1 MTTEL
6 DRRNGWA
13 GRNRWQQPAAAG
25 PGATRSPAP
34 GLLQACE

>member
-13 GRNRWQQPAAAG
+13 GRNRWQQRAAG